1 MQITVLMR
9 TEEQDIELVME
20 ACSPHELG
28 AIMVSLPMLAEDDCD
43 FDYHNPLQNDNQL
56 N

>member
-1 MQITVLMR
+1 MKIIVLMS
-9 TEEQDIELVME
+9 TEEQNVELVME
-20 ACSPHELG
+20 ACNPHELG

-43 FDYHNPLQNDNQL
+43 FDYHNPLSNDNKL